1 MTAWQIGDVRITK
14 IEELVEV
21 IDGTTMVSNAD
32 RAGVKSHPWLIP
44 HYATDEG
51 DLIFSI
57 HAFVIQTPD
66 LLVMVDTCLGE
77 GKASTVPSWN
87 EFHSHFLERLN
98 AAGFH
103 RQDFDY
109 VLCTHLHEDHV
120 GWNTMK
126 VDGRWEPTFPN
137 ARYLLAKSEWQHW
150 QGSEYADDILA
161 TSIAP
166 IKEKGLYQM
175 VDLPH
180 ALTDNIVLAPTPGHT
195 PGHTSIM
202 IQSQGQTAA
211 ITGDLLLSPVQL
223 SEPDWRSASD
233 VDPSLARATRKHFFE
248 QCCRDK
254 TLVLGTHFPSPT
266 GGILFQE
273 GHGWKLR

>member
-1 MTAWQIGDVRITK
+1 MTTWQIGDVRITK

-21 IDGTTMVSNAD
+21 IDGPTMVPDAD
-32 RAGVKSHPWLIP
+32 RAGVKRHPWLIP
-44 HYATDEG
+44 HYATEEG

-77 GKASTVPSWN
+77 GKASTVPSWDK
-87 EFHSHFLERLN
+87 FQSHFLERLN
-98 AAGFH
+98 EAGFH
-103 RQDFDY
+103 RRDFDY

-137 ARYLLAKSEWQHW
+137 ARYLLAKAEWQHW
-150 QGSEYADDILA
+150 QGTDYADDILA
-161 TSIAP
+161 TSIDP
-166 IKEKGLYQM
+166 IKAKGLYQM
-175 VDLPH
+175 VELPH
-180 ALTDNIVLAPTPGHT
+180 SLTDHISLVPTPGHT

-202 IQSQGQTAA
+202 ITSRDQTAA

-233 VDPSLARATRKHFFE
+233 VDPQLARATRTRFFE
-248 QCCRDK
+248 QCCQNK

-266 GGILFQE
+266 GGILFPE